1 VGGWQR
7 GSGET
12 VHSSDTHLYS
22 YCGACVPLRTSR
34 SNDGFCSATHALAA
48 TLATAAYRATA
59 SCTRE
64 VTPRGTSK
72 TPISLEAMKQKV
84 DAMGGKRL
92 AAGRVSVCRKGSG
105 WIDTSDAP
113 SSARQSALEWARTVG
128 DLVWERACVQIL
140 FAVTDR
146 VNNRIRIKRAF
157 WKKCI
162 QQPFDCLPGRIS
174 WWSRPPLDQAGSRL
188 RALHSFP
195 SPPSSKVV
203 CARLTSGIRMAT
215 WSRTLVI
222 RCHRQ
227 IDCKMVCWCC
237 GLARQWRWGSSWP
250 AGH

>member
-162 QQPFDCLPGRIS
+162 QVSDSTSLLTAYRGGFRGGLVLPLIRLAPGSARCTLFHHLQVRKWCVHGS
-174 WWSRPPLDQAGSRL
+174 LVVSAWPLGAGPL
-188 RALHSFP
+188 
-195 SPPSSKVV
+195 
-203 CARLTSGIRMAT
+203 
-215 WSRTLVI
+215 
-222 RCHRQ
+222 
-227 IDCKMVCWCC
+227 
-237 GLARQWRWGSSWP
+237 
-250 AGH
+250 